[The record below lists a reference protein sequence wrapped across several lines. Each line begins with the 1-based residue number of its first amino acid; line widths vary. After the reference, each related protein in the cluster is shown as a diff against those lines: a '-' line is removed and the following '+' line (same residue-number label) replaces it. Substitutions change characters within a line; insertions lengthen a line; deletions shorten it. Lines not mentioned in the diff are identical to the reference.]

1 MANYDSVEFGESLVN
16 TALENFGRIDIVINN
31 AGILRDKSFAR
42 TSDADWD
49 LVHKVHLR
57 GAFAVTRY
65 YIKTFLYLCHSKGHS
80 VRAYLDIYFL
90 KALSEYRSS
99 LRCSN

>member
-1 MANYDSVEFGESLVN
+1 MSIKEKIIFAYEGGKAVANYDSVEFGESLVN

-65 YIKTFLYLCHSKGHS
+65 VQY
-80 VRAYLDIYFL
+80 
-90 KALSEYRSS
+90 
-99 LRCSN
+99 

>member
-1 MANYDSVEFGESLVN
+1 MANYDSVEFGENLVN

-65 YIKTFLYLCHSKGHS
+65 YSKTFLKPK
-80 VRAYLDIYFL
+80 YFKKQCSSSSFFLTEGNNTDL
-90 KALSEYRSS
+90 KWQ
-99 LRCSN
+99 

>member
-1 MANYDSVEFGESLVN
+1 MFEGGKAVANYDSVEFGENLVN

-65 YIKTFLYLCHSKGHS
+65 YRLSHDELVFLY
-80 VRAYLDIYFL
+80 
-90 KALSEYRSS
+90 
-99 LRCSN
+99 